1 MEVNMIKG
9 SIGILAGMGPRST
22 TPFLE
27 LVLDQCQIQ
36 YGAKY
41 DIDYPHIIVYS
52 LPTPFYIDREIDH
65 SLMKRAII
73 DGLRKLESTG
83 VSFIAMPCNSAHVY
97 FDELKNSIKIPLLNI
112 VEETVSCLPNS
123 KQRTTIFATEI
134 TVKSE
139 LYQKGII
146 SAGHEFIF
154 MEQWQAKINSIINA
168 IKMKRDRGFINS
180 LWNELNYEVNDQCVD
195 SVIIA
200 CTDLSILSN
209 VKGLKLNIY
218 DSSEALAKSVVKKY
232 LRYAAL

>member
-1 MEVNMIKG
+1 
-9 SIGILAGMGPRST
+9 
-22 TPFLE
+22 
-27 LVLDQCQIQ
+27 
-36 YGAKY
+36 
-41 DIDYPHIIVYS
+41 
-52 LPTPFYIDREIDH
+52 
-65 SLMKRAII
+65 
-73 DGLRKLESTG
+73 
-83 VSFIAMPCNSAHVY
+83 MPCNSAHVY

-123 KQRTTIFATEI
+123 KQLTTIFATEI

-154 MEQWQAKINSIINA
+154 MEQWQAKINSIIDA
-168 IKMKRDRGFINS
+168 VKMKRDRGFINS
-180 LWNELNYEVNDQCVD
+180 LWNELIYEVKNQRID
-195 SVIIA
+195 SVIMA

-232 LRYAAL
+232 LRCAAL

>member
-1 MEVNMIKG
+1 
-9 SIGILAGMGPRST
+9 
-22 TPFLE
+22 
-27 LVLDQCQIQ
+27 
-36 YGAKY
+36 
-41 DIDYPHIIVYS
+41 
-52 LPTPFYIDREIDH
+52 
-65 SLMKRAII
+65 
-73 DGLRKLESTG
+73 
-83 VSFIAMPCNSAHVY
+83 
-97 FDELKNSIKIPLLNI
+97 
-112 VEETVSCLPNS
+112 
-123 KQRTTIFATEI
+123 
-134 TVKSE
+134 
-139 LYQKGII
+139 
-146 SAGHEFIF
+146 